1 MINDDKSRNEN
12 PLSLLEHFQE
22 GSILCNYPA
31 NTKEQ
36 LNNEKGGYHQTL
48 QFAEDK
54 RIMEEIRKITVTLDN
69 TYELIYRIVH
79 RSGKIRGG
87 IDKVVKTKLSDGR
100 LRHKSILY
108 EITGTKKLME
118 CTTLLS
124 QTGRIT
130 GLNNKHPFTLLTENT
145 LNYHGE
151 NCYALMMLDIDSFKS
166 INENSG
172 YVFGDNVLEVLAQEL
187 KSFFTNKDI
196 LGRVK
201 GDEFMVLM
209 SDVSY
214 IETLKKKA
222 KSLCTTMRTINIS
235 GDKQCSITISG
246 GISLFIDGKDLE
258 KMFIEANT
266 ALYQAKSL
274 GKNQF
279 YILQE
284 QEETIKSGGLC

>member
-12 PLSLLEHFQE
+12 PLSLLEDFQK
-22 GSILCNYPA
+22 GIILCNYPA

-36 LNNEKGGYHQTL
+36 LNSEKGGYHQTL

-69 TYELIYRIVH
+69 TYELIYCIVH
-79 RSGKIRGG
+79 QSGKIRWA

-100 LRHKSILY
+100 LRHKSIVY
-108 EITGTKKLME
+108 EIIGTKKLME

-124 QTGRIT
+124 QTGRLT
-130 GLNNKHPFTLLTENT
+130 GLNNKLPFTLLTKNA

-166 INENSG
+166 IDENSG

-196 LGRVK
+196 LGRVR

-209 SDVSY
+209 SDVSD
-214 IETLKKKA
+214 IESLKKKSRLLRA
-222 KSLCTTMRTINIS
+222 TMYTINIS
-235 GDKQCSITISG
+235 GYKQWSITTSV
-246 GISLFIDGKDLE
+246 GISLFIDGKELE
-258 KMFIEANT
+258 KMFIKANT